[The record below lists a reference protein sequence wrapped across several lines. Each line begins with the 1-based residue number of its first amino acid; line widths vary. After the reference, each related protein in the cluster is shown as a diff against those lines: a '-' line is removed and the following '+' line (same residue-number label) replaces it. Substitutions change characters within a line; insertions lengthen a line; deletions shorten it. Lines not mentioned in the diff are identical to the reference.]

1 MYDKIKEKWG
11 NYMGKYLFLSVFF
24 LHFSVSFAAGGGDTD
39 PKPWSEGA
47 AEDAYFRAA
56 PAQEESERAKALP
69 PQREEKAPVA
79 PTPWHVGQRHPFLNG
94 DGPLC
99 SDGENGK
106 VCETGKDG
114 K

>member
-1 MYDKIKEKWG
+1 MSMNILLYS
-11 NYMGKYLFLSVFF
+11 LALVFIQAA
-24 LHFSVSFAAGGGDTD
+24 SYGSNVSYTD

-47 AEDAYFRAA
+47 AEDAYFKAA
-56 PAQEESERAKALP
+56 PAQEEPETTKVAPS
-69 PQREEKAPVA
+69 QREDKAPVA

-99 SDGENGK
+99 TDGENGK